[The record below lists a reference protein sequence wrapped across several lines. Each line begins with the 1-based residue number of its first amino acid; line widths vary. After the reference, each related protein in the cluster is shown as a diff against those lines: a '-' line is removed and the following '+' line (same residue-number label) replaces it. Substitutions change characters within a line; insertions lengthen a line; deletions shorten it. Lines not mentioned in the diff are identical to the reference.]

1 MMNLGDNLID
11 KIDKNNEDREK
22 LRNMLKDVV

>member
-1 MMNLGDNLID
+1 MNLGDNLID